1 MQYGQTSRLAAYF
14 MLLRIDH
21 SHDRLDSPMFPKILQ
36 FIAVLAAA
44 AILGN
49 WFLAEHKK
57 AKSTGQP
64 WYRAYFSLPGIIIA
78 VLIIVLPIVAR
89 LA

>member
-1 MQYGQTSRLAAYF
+1 
-14 MLLRIDH
+14 MLLKVI
-21 SHDRLDSPMFPKILQ
+21 Q

-44 AILGN
+44 AVLGN
-49 WFLAEHKK
+49 WYLAEYKK
-57 AKSTGQP
+57 AKITGQP

-78 VLIIVLPIVAR
+78 GFIILLPFIAR